1 MRKTVEGELLREVIV
16 KISLERTEI
25 QEGIIVE
32 ALLDSG
38 VMGLVISSEFV
49 RK

>member
-16 KISLERTEI
+16 KISLERTDI

>member
-16 KISLERTEI
+16 KISLERTDT